1 MRGSGVATILVVQ
14 LKKVIRNSKKIKSK
28 SQKFR
33 IKNYKISILF
43 SGCYLVG
50 SSSVGE
56 PEVFDNGKIN
66 VPITMTYS
74 NFERI

>member
-1 MRGSGVATILVVQ
+1 MRGSGTTNMLFIQ
-14 LKKVIRNSKKIKSK
+14 LKKVIRKSKKIKSK

>member
-1 MRGSGVATILVVQ
+1 MRGSGTTNILFVQ
-14 LKKVIRNSKKIKSK
+14 LKKVIRKSKKIKSK

-50 SSSVGE
+50 SPTEDE
-56 PEVFDNGKIN
+56 PEVFVDGKIN

-74 NFERI
+74 NFERV

>member
-1 MRGSGVATILVVQ
+1 MRGSGTTNILFIQ
-14 LKKVIRNSKKIKSK
+14 LKKVIRKSKKIKSK

-33 IKNYKISILF
+33 IKNYTISILF

-56 PEVFDNGKIN
+56 PEVFDDGKIN

>member
-1 MRGSGVATILVVQ
+1 MRGSGTTNILFIQ
-14 LKKVIRNSKKIKSK
+14 LKKVIRKSKKIKSK

-33 IKNYKISILF
+33 IKNYNISILF
-43 SGCYLVG
+43 SGCYLIG
-50 SSSVGE
+50 SSIDE
-56 PEVFDNGKIN
+56 PEVFDDGKIN

>member
-1 MRGSGVATILVVQ
+1 MRGSGVSMILVVRIIN
-14 LKKVIRNSKKIKSK
+14 VIRKSKKIKSK

-33 IKNYKISILF
+33 TKKYKISFLF

-50 SSSVGE
+50 STSVGE
-56 PEVFDNGKIN
+56 PEVFDDGKIN

-74 NFERI
+74 NFERV

>member
-14 LKKVIRNSKKIKSK
+14 LKKVIRKSKKIKSK

-66 VPITMTYS
+66 VPIKLTYS

>member
-14 LKKVIRNSKKIKSK
+14 LKKVIRKSKKIKSK

-56 PEVFDNGKIN
+56 AEVFDNGKIN